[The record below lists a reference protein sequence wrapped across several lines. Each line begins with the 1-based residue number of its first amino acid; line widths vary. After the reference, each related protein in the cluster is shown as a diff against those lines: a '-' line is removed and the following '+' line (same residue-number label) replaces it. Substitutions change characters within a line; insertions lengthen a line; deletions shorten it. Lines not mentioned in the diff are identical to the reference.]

1 MSTKDWENVP
11 WIFHSAGSAIPIIGT
26 SITILGIGLEV
37 KNPTNYWKFC
47 LYDLDPI
54 AQILACKFQL
64 LDHD

>member
-1 MSTKDWENVP
+1 MP

-47 LYDLDPI
+47 LNDLD
-54 AQILACKFQL
+54 QITQMLASKFQL
-64 LDHD
+64 LDDD